1 MHLRTSIDQN
11 HGIAAQ
17 DQHLHA
23 VFLALTFDKQA
34 DSAPET
40 NFALVRF
47 AIFLMLDHTGTFK
60 YLGEIRQV
68 AAILRY
74 WCRLIALV
82 DVIRQV
88 GLTPEQEAAHIDQ
101 MVIAL
106 RDGYNTPVGWLLQVS
121 RFAMATLSA
130 QPPMQRFD
138 WEPRSNFGAIH
149 IDGRRISLEG
159 LQTFAKTMLDRCEH
173 GLRSV
178 LCGLRVPARLVQD
191 EMHDQYN
198 QLQDG
203 YCFLDDAENG
213 LSDLNLDT
221 RLVTHLMNSRS
232 GRDQFFDEAGWNVR
246 RLRRWFEETAA
257 LMDSIL
263 ICMHLTYGQPARAA
277 ELCALLFRNHK
288 NAPRNLFWSLK
299 TFMLA
304 GPYSKTRS
312 MTQTNKWS
320 ARFFPLR
327 LAKVTKVYLA
337 LVRPMELVT
346 ARYLFELQS
355 PEVYRYHLFVRRG
368 RLYSGDAI
376 TNLLQRVSSDVM
388 GVSIGVSLYRHVA
401 IGFMRATLH
410 MKIATGIDEVFEEE
424 QELDLLDAQAGHSSE
439 VAANYARSQFDFKS
453 LSSDLVQE
461 FLRCSV
467 EWQMLLGKE
476 KGCGSVFIFDRG
488 FN

>member
-1 MHLRTSIDQN
+1 
-11 HGIAAQ
+11 
-17 DQHLHA
+17 
-23 VFLALTFDKQA
+23 
-34 DSAPET
+34 
-40 NFALVRF
+40 
-47 AIFLMLDHTGTFK
+47 
-60 YLGEIRQV
+60 
-68 AAILRY
+68 
-74 WCRLIALV
+74 
-82 DVIRQV
+82 
-88 GLTPEQEAAHIDQ
+88 
-101 MVIAL
+101 
-106 RDGYNTPVGWLLQVS
+106 
-121 RFAMATLSA
+121 
-130 QPPMQRFD
+130 
-138 WEPRSNFGAIH
+138 
-149 IDGRRISLEG
+149 
-159 LQTFAKTMLDRCEH
+159 
-173 GLRSV
+173 
-178 LCGLRVPARLVQD
+178 
-191 EMHDQYN
+191 
-198 QLQDG
+198 
-203 YCFLDDAENG
+203 
-213 LSDLNLDT
+213 
-221 RLVTHLMNSRS
+221 
-232 GRDQFFDEAGWNVR
+232 
-246 RLRRWFEETAA
+246 
-257 LMDSIL
+257 
-263 ICMHLTYGQPARAA
+263 
-277 ELCALLFRNHK
+277 
-288 NAPRNLFWSLK
+288 
-299 TFMLA
+299 
-304 GPYSKTRS
+304 

-388 GVSIGVSLYRHVA
+388 GVNIGVSLYRHVA

-439 VAANYARSQFDFKS
+439 VAANYARSQFEFKS